1 MSQIQPADP
10 SARRKSILLIAIA
23 TVVGALLILTIES
36 YRPDIEQWFLEE
48 PQRIREKFNWT
59 LIAFA
64 ILSIPLFLGAIYIWR
79 IGQSVIESRRF
90 PPPGMAVVIDTPI
103 ITGVKAVFRGRLLKF
118 SSLLLAACAI
128 FAPLALWLILRM
140 LFGNA

>member
-10 SARRKSILLIAIA
+10 SARRKTILLIAVA
-23 TVVGALLILTIES
+23 TVVGALLILAFES
-36 YRPDIEQWFLEE
+36 YRPDLEKWFLEE
-48 PQRIREKFNWT
+48 PQRIREKLNWT

-103 ITGVKAVFRGRLLKF
+103 TTGAKAIFKGRLLKF
-118 SSLLLAACAI
+118 ISLFLITSAI
-128 FAPLALWLILRM
+128 FIPLVLWLVLQR
-140 LFGNA
+140 LFE